1 MAESRVQGVVVC
13 LGIFAVM
20 ALSNAIVPVLPEFAE
35 TSAWQ
40 GAIYAAYF
48 FGAFVSTLPGGVLT
62 DRYGTSPVLRS
73 GLFMTVI
80 SGILLFVAASPVL
93 MVFLRAFEGIGA
105 GLFVAAA
112 LAYVNSRTDHVR
124 MSGYYMAMLNLG
136 LVASLLLSGW
146 LAVFFSSSV
155 VAIGLFTVFTI
166 IALAGSAAIGWPV
179 ISPPE
184 KRETSRVYLFIRTN
198 PWLWYSAVV
207 LVGITGV
214 ASSLY
219 PDFSDGTPDIVGFW
233 IASMSIATIGTV
245 LVASRFRLISGRVIF
260 WSALLMAG
268 AVLLI
273 PVSPVSFV
281 ILGALAGIVMIA
293 QMAFLAQVPGHQ
305 GLLMGL
311 FSTSSY
317 LGMAVLPLLA
327 GFIADSAGFLMA
339 FAFAA
344 ILGVTV
350 AIATV
355 GVLGRSSETSA

>member
-155 VAIGLFTVFTI
+155 VAN
-166 IALAGSAAIGWPV
+166 
-179 ISPPE
+179 
-184 KRETSRVYLFIRTN
+184 R
-198 PWLWYSAVV
+198 
-207 LVGITGV
+207 
-214 ASSLY
+214 SLY
-219 PDFSDGTPDIVGFW
+219 
-233 IASMSIATIGTV
+233 
-245 LVASRFRLISGRVIF
+245 RVHHHC
-260 WSALLMAG
+260 ACRERCYRMAG
-268 AVLLI
+268 DFTPGKARDFTCLFVYPHKSLALVFGSCPRRDHRCRIVAV
-273 PVSPVSFV
+273 P
-281 ILGALAGIVMIA
+281 
-293 QMAFLAQVPGHQ
+293 
-305 GLLMGL
+305 
-311 FSTSSY
+311 
-317 LGMAVLPLLA
+317 
-327 GFIADSAGFLMA
+327 
-339 FAFAA
+339 
-344 ILGVTV
+344 
-350 AIATV
+350 
-355 GVLGRSSETSA
+355 